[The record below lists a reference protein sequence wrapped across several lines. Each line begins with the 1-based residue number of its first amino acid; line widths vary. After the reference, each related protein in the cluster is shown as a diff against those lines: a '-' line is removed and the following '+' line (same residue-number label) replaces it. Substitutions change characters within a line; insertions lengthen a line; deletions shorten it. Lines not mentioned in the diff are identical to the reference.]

1 MAPCCCRSLGDFA
14 FKSPQALISA
24 EPYVNTHQLEPSD
37 HLVLLTSD
45 GVTDVVPD
53 DDMLDIGLRAIEQV
67 GLGDKGVRGQQGQGT
82 NILAV
87 SALLEGMQSS
97 WLVSSG
103 GFGSHCLISS
113 KDERR

>member
-1 MAPCCCRSLGDFA
+1 MCLWCGGLACCCCRSLGDFA

-67 GLGDKGVRGQQGQGT
+67 GRGKGSRGGGAGT
-82 NILAV
+82 AGNKPSLQPW
-87 SALLEGMQSS
+87 LDGNPSS
-97 WLVSSG
+97 WLVR
-103 GFGSHCLISS
+103 GFAHTA
-113 KDERR
+113 